1 MFIGCCAG
9 EGRTAVNKMKMSAAK
24 FVLCER
30 MDWLPEKEKRLNTE
44 FAEKERRGHREDKRE
59 CGIRSKEPTLTNQGW
74 GTLKFCWC
82 LA

>member
-1 MFIGCCAG
+1 MFMGCCAG

-30 MDWLPEKEKRLNTE
+30 MDRLPEKKERSNTE
-44 FAEKERRGHREDKRE
+44 VAEKERRGHREDKRKYA
-59 CGIRSKEPTLTNQGW
+59 IRSDEPALINQGW
-74 GTLKFCWC
+74 GTLKFSWC